1 MLCNVY
7 WLFRAQGWG
16 AFLSQTVHFIGFEIK
31 NFRWNIDGTIHLISP
46 GSITKL
52 KIIFKGF
59 LSSLLLKGKSTQ
71 FFLFHHWVR
80 IGQTKTSFNRQFS
93 PKRPEVGQIF
103 ILRSNFDQNKDH
115 MTSKQVRGPS
125 KNWHSASEG
134 TLKTDIQQVRGPSK
148 LTSCKW
154 GDPQNWHRASEGTLK
169 TDIQQVRGPSKLTTS
184 KWGDPILTS
193 SKWGDAILSRIK
205 ICRDLRTFWRSLGK
219 KSAFLWNKKND
230 FTSPLI

>member
-1 MLCNVY
+1 MRVY
-7 WLFRAQGWG
+7 
-16 AFLSQTVHFIGFEIK
+16 
-31 NFRWNIDGTIHLISP
+31 P
-46 GSITKL
+46 GDDESACKEV
-52 KIIFKGF
+52 
-59 LSSLLLKGKSTQ
+59 SLKGEVNPI
-71 FFLFHHWVR
+71 FLFHHWVR

-169 TDIQQVRGPSKLTTS
+169 TDIQQVRGPYFDIQQVRGRYFVANK
-184 KWGDPILTS
+184 D
-193 SKWGDAILSRIK
+193 LSRFTHFLEI
-205 ICRDLRTFWRSLGK
+205 FGQK
-219 KSAFLWNKKND
+219 KCLFVE
-230 FTSPLI
+230 